1 MRGIAYPSADAGS
14 AARELL
20 ARGMEAGLWDAVLA
34 PARVP
39 AGDAYAWLLLRDAAA
54 LEGTTPLPPVMS
66 VSGARALFK
75 LARHGTAGRVA
86 AVLRPCEV
94 RAAVELYKREQ
105 LPLDNILLISMDC
118 PGAVP
123 LKEYV
128 EGPEA
133 GEELFGK
140 MLAGEE
146 EPGREI
152 CHNCVHFSHTTSDL
166 HLGTMGAPPG
176 SVVVVPATAAGEA
189 AAEALELGAPGAVDE
204 WEAEVEKR
212 TASRRRA
219 REEAHRALREEA
231 GGPERFAA
239 ALSRCIGCHA
249 CRSVCPICICRQCY
263 FDSEALKVPAANTL
277 ARAERKGAARLPAD
291 TFLFHLG
298 RMAHM
303 SLSCVSCG
311 ACEDACP
318 AQVPVAR
325 LFGLVAAKTQAVFDY
340 EAGRDRAEP
349 VPTTYYREEELEGLQ
364 VPYVEVRTPEEVGA
378 DG

>member
-1 MRGIAYPSADAGS
+1 MKGVLYKSNDVNG

-20 ARGMEAGLWDAVLA
+20 ARGMEAGLWDAVLV

-75 LARHGTAGRVA
+75 LARHGTAGRMA

-94 RAAVELYKREQ
+94 RAAVELYKRDQ
-105 LPLDNILLISMDC
+105 LPLDDILLISMDC

-123 LKEYV
+123 LKDYV
-128 EGPEA
+128 ENPEA
-133 GEELFGK
+133 GEGLFGK
-140 MLAGEE
+140 LLSWEE
-146 EPGREI
+146 ETGREI
-152 CHNCVHFSHTTSDL
+152 CRSCEHFSLTASDL
-166 HLGTMGAPPG
+166 HLGTLGVPAGNVM
-176 SVVVVPATAAGEA
+176 VVPATAAGEA
-189 AAEALELGAPGAVDE
+189 AAEALELGAAGAVDE
-204 WEAEVEKR
+204 WEAEVAKL
-212 TASRRRA
+212 TASRRQA
-219 REEAHRALREEA
+219 KEEAHRALREDA
-231 GGPERFAA
+231 AGPEQLAA
-239 ALSRCIGCHA
+239 TLARCIGCHA

-263 FDSEALKVPAANTL
+263 FDSEALKVPAGNIL

-318 AQVPVAR
+318 ARVPVAR
-325 LFGLVAAKTQAVFDY
+325 LFGLVAANTQAVFDY
-340 EAGRDRAEP
+340 EAGRGRMEP
-349 VPTTYYREEELEGLQ
+349 VPTTYYREEELEGVQ
-364 VPYVEVRTPEEVGA
+364 APYVEARTPEEVGA

>member
-1 MRGIAYPSADAGS
+1 VKGIIYQSNDVNA

-20 ARGMEAGLWDAVLA
+20 ARGREAGLWDAVLV

-39 AGDAYAWLLLRDAAA
+39 AGDSYAWLLLREAAA
-54 LEGTTPLPPVMS
+54 LERATPLPPVMS

-75 LARHGTAGRVA
+75 LARHGTIGRVA
-86 AVLRPCEV
+86 AVLRPCEA

-105 LPLDNILLISMDC
+105 IPLDDILLISMDC

-123 LKEYV
+123 LKDYV
-128 EGPEA
+128 EDAEA
-133 GEELFGK
+133 GEALFAK
-140 MLAGEE
+140 LLSGEE
-146 EPGREI
+146 ETGRAI
-152 CHNCVHFSHTTSDL
+152 CRSCDHFSHTASDL
-166 HLGTMGAPPG
+166 HLGTLGLPAG
-176 SVVVVPATAAGEA
+176 NVAVVAATAAGEA
-189 AAEALELGAPGAVDE
+189 AAGGLGLGEAGPVEE

-212 TASRRRA
+212 TASRREA
-219 REEAHRALREEA
+219 KEEAHRKLREEA
-231 GGPERFAA
+231 AGPEQLAA
-239 ALSRCIGCHA
+239 TLVRCIGCHA
-249 CRSVCPICICRQCY
+249 CRSVCPICFCRQCY

-277 ARAERKGAARLPAD
+277 ARAERKGAARLPTD

-318 AQVPVAR
+318 AQVPVAE
-325 LFGLVAAKTQAVFDY
+325 LFGLVAANTQAVFDY
-340 EAGRDRAEP
+340 EAGRDRDEP
-349 VPTTYYREEELEGLQ
+349 VPTTYYREEELGDVQ
-364 VPYVEVRTPEEVGA
+364 APYVEARSREEVGT

>member
-1 MRGIAYPSADAGS
+1 MRGVIYKSNDANA

-20 ARGMEAGLWDAVLA
+20 ARGMEAGLWDSVLV

-105 LPLDNILLISMDC
+105 LPLDDIFLLSMDC

-123 LKEYV
+123 LKDYV
-128 EGPEA
+128 EDAETGEA
-133 GEELFGK
+133 LFTK
-140 MLAGEE
+140 LSSGEE
-146 EPGREI
+146 ETERAI
-152 CHNCVHFSHTTSDL
+152 CRSCDHFSHPAADL
-166 HLGTMGAPPG
+166 HLGTLGLAAG
-176 SVVVVPATAAGEA
+176 NVAVVAATAAGEA
-189 AAEALELGAPGAVDE
+189 AVEALELGAVGAVDE

-212 TASRRRA
+212 IASRREARA
-219 REEAHRALREEA
+219 EAHRALREEA
-231 GGPERFAA
+231 GGPEQLAA
-239 ALSRCIGCHA
+239 TLARCIGCHA

-263 FDSEALKVPAANTL
+263 FDSEALKVPAANAL
-277 ARAERKGAARLPAD
+277 ARARRKGAARLPAD

-318 AQVPVAR
+318 ARVPVAR
-325 LFGLVAAKTQAVFDY
+325 LFGLVAANTQAVFDY
-340 EAGRDRAEP
+340 EAGRDRLEP

-364 VPYVEVRTPEEVGA
+364 APYVDVRTPEEVGA

>member
-1 MRGIAYPSADAGS
+1 MKGITYQSDDAGS

-20 ARGMEAGLWDAVLA
+20 ARGMEAGLWDAVLV

-39 AGDAYAWLLLRDAAA
+39 AGDSYAWLLLRDAAT

-66 VSGARALFK
+66 VSGARALYK
-75 LARHGTAGRVA
+75 LARHGTVGRVA

-105 LPLDNILLISMDC
+105 LPLDDIILISMDC

-123 LKEYV
+123 LKDYV
-128 EGPEA
+128 ENAEE

-152 CHNCVHFSHTTSDL
+152 CRSCDHFSHTAADV
-166 HLGTMGAPPG
+166 HLGTLGVPAG
-176 SVVVVPATAAGEA
+176 NVVVVPTSAAGEA
-189 AAEALELGAPGAVDE
+189 AAEALGLGEAGPVDE

-219 REEAHRALREEA
+219 REEARRALREEA
-231 GGPERFAA
+231 AGPEQLAA
-239 ALSRCIGCHA
+239 TLARCIGCHA
-249 CRSVCPICICRQCY
+249 CRSVCPVCFCRQCY

-277 ARAERKGAARLPAD
+277 ARAQRKGAARLPAD

-318 AQVPVAR
+318 AHVPVAQ
-325 LFGLVAAKTQAVFDY
+325 LFDLVAGNTQAVFDY
-340 EAGRDRAEP
+340 EAGRDRVEP
-349 VPTTYYREEELEGLQ
+349 VPTTYYEEDELAGILA
-364 VPYVEVRTPEEVGA
+364 PYVEARAPEGVGT

>member
-1 MRGIAYPSADAGS
+1 MKGINFKSDDAGS
-14 AARELL
+14 AGRELL
-20 ARGMEAGLWDAVLA
+20 ARGMEAGLWDAALV

-39 AGDAYAWLLLRDAAA
+39 AGDSYAWLLLRDAAA

-66 VSGARALFK
+66 VSGARALYK

-105 LPLDNILLISMDC
+105 LPLDDILLISMDC

-123 LKEYV
+123 LKDYV
-128 EGPEA
+128 ENPEE
-133 GEELFGK
+133 GEEIFGK
-140 MLAGEE
+140 LLSWEE
-146 EPGREI
+146 GLGREI
-152 CHNCVHFSHTTSDL
+152 CRSCDHFSHTASDL
-166 HLGTMGAPPG
+166 HLGTLGVPAG
-176 SVVVVPATAAGEA
+176 NVVVVPTSAAGEA
-189 AAEALELGAPGAVDE
+189 AAEGLGLGEAGAVDE

-219 REEAHRALREEA
+219 KEEARRALREEA
-231 GGPERFAA
+231 AGPEQLAVT
-239 ALSRCIGCHA
+239 LGRCIGCHA
-249 CRSVCPICICRQCY
+249 CRSVCPICFCRQCY
-263 FDSEALKVPAANTL
+263 FDSEALKVPAANAL

-318 AQVPVAR
+318 AHIPVAR
-325 LFGLVAAKTQAVFDY
+325 LFGLVAANTQAVFDY

-349 VPTTYYREEELEGLQ
+349 VPTTYYREDELADILA
-364 VPYVEVRTPEEVGA
+364 PYVEARTPEGVGT